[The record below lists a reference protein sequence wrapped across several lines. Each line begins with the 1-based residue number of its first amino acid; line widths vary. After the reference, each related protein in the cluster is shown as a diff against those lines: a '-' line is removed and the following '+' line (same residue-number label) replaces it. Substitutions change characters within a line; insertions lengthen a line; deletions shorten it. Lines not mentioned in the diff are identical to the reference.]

1 MATLHAR
8 RYDYSEIRMNYWI
21 DPSLNKLFAMTICK
35 MFTYQLNNYVV
46 VKFGFYYKHNN
57 SKPKK

>member
-21 DPSLNKLFAMTICK
+21 DPLLNKLFT

-46 VKFGFYYKHNN
+46 VKFGFDYKHND
-57 SKPKK
+57 